1 MCSFLFFGG
10 LKEKMASVLKDKIA
24 GIIQPELDAMNIEIV
39 ELEVSGFSGKPLV
52 RLYIDRAGETKAE
65 CTLKVEDCEKV
76 TRSVQR
82 LLDVESLF
90 PGNYVLEVSTPG
102 LERAIST
109 ISDYQRFKGKLSKVV
124 LKKEGPNSCFNGRIS
139 SVDNNEITFD
149 VDGHERK
156 VSITDIKKAN
166 LKFER

>member
-1 MCSFLFFGG
+1 
-10 LKEKMASVLKDKIA
+10 MASVLKDKVA
-24 GIIQPELDAMNIEIV
+24 EIIKPDLEAMSIELVDA
-39 ELEVSGFSGKPLV
+39 EVSGFSGKPLV
-52 RLYIDRAGETKAE
+52 RLYIDRIGETSDQ

-82 LLDVESLF
+82 LLDVENIF

-102 LERAIST
+102 LERALNKLSE
-109 ISDYQRFKGKLSKVV
+109 YNRFKGKLSKII
-124 LKKEGPNSCFNGRIS
+124 LKKEGPNSCFIGRITNI
-139 SVDNNEITFD
+139 DNDEIVFD

-156 VSITDIKKAN
+156 VNIADIKKAN

>member
-1 MCSFLFFGG
+1 
-10 LKEKMASVLKDKIA
+10 MASVLKDKVA
-24 GIIQPELDAMNIEIV
+24 EIIKPDLEAMSIELVDA
-39 ELEVSGFSGKPLV
+39 EVSGFSGKPLV
-52 RLYIDRAGETKAE
+52 RLYIDRIGETSDQ

-82 LLDVESLF
+82 LLDVENIF

-102 LERAIST
+102 LERSLNKISE
-109 ISDYQRFKGKLSKVV
+109 YNRFKGKLSKII
-124 LKKEGPNSCFNGRIS
+124 LKKEGPNSCFVGRITNI
-139 SVDNNEITFD
+139 DNDEIVFD

-156 VSITDIKKAN
+156 VNIADIKKAN